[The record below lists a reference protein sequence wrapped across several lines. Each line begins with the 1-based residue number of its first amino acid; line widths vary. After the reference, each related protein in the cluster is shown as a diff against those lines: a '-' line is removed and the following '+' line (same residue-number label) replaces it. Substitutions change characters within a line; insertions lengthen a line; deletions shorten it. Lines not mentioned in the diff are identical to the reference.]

1 MQNSFFSTPSNRAI
15 ATGAL
20 VMVVVAL
27 GMYSYYT
34 WKQSQYLYSGPTTI
48 SVTGEAEVN
57 AIPDIGSFSFS
68 VEADGADAKTAQS
81 ESAIKMNAVLAFL
94 TEKGI
99 DAKDVKTEN
108 YSLYPKYRYES
119 RPCPAGSYCPGEQVE
134 DGFTV
139 SQSVSVKVRAVDTA
153 GDIISGVGEKGATN
167 ISGLAFTIDD
177 TTALKDEAR
186 DEAIEDAKA
195 KAKVLAEQLGV
206 RLDKMVGYYEEDGSP
221 MPYYGMGGD
230 MMVKNASEAA
240 VAPEMPT
247 GENTTKSR
255 VTLTYQ
261 VK

>member
-1 MQNSFFSTPSNRAI
+1 MQNSFFSTSSNRAI

-34 WKQSQYLYSGPTTI
+34 WKQTQYLYSGPFTI

-57 AIPDIGSFSFS
+57 AVPDIGSFSFS
-68 VEADGADAKTAQS
+68 VEAEGTDAKTAQN
-81 ESAIKMNAVLAFL
+81 ESATKMNAILAYL

-99 DAKDVKTEN
+99 EAKDVKTEN

-119 RPCPAGSYCPGEQVE
+119 KPCPAGSYCPGEQVQ

-167 ISGLAFTIDD
+167 ISGLSFTIDD

-186 DEAIEDAKA
+186 DEAILDAKA
-195 KAKVLAEQLGV
+195 KAEVLAEQLGV
-206 RLDKMVGYYEEDGSP
+206 RLDKMVSYYEEDGGP

-230 MMVKNASEAA
+230 MMVKSAMEES
-240 VAPEMPT
+240 VAPELPT
-247 GENTTKSR
+247 GENVTKSR